1 MNKKPVSVTVISFNS
16 SATILETL
24 DSILN
29 QSYGAENI
37 ELIISDD
44 GSKDNT
50 IDVINLWLKN
60 NEVFFKRVTLIAN
73 SINSGVP
80 KNCNLAWKSASC
92 DWIKTI
98 AGDDILLSN
107 CLELNM
113 NEVNEKPDVAVIFS
127 LMDGFWVNNLNDK
140 MLKISYP
147 PKYQQKILLSSAN
160 EQLKYLRY
168 GDISGAPTAF
178 INNKKLIEIN
188 YADERMQLV
197 EDLPM
202 WYNFVRIGY
211 KLHFF
216 PEKTVLYRMDGDSI
230 TNSKARLININF
242 INDLIRIDKY
252 IINKDLNHKHA
263 LLKIRKYLWPRC
275 VFFIA
280 KVFNNNY
287 SFIAK
292 LLLSAILLIKPGNIS
307 SKLLQLKD
315 KYINE

>member
-1 MNKKPVSVTVISFNS
+1 MNKELVSVAVISFNS
-16 SATILETL
+16 SSTILETL
-24 DSILN
+24 DSILA
-29 QSYGAENI
+29 QSYGSENI

-60 NEVFFKRVTLIAN
+60 NEFFFKRVKLIAN

-80 KNCNLAWKSASC
+80 KNCNLAWKAASC

-113 NEVNEKPDVAVIFS
+113 NEVNKKPDVAVIFS
-127 LMDGFWVNNLNDK
+127 LMDGFSVNNLNDK
-140 MLKISYP
+140 ILKISYP

-178 INNKKLIEIN
+178 INNKKLVEIN
-188 YADERMQLV
+188 YADERMQLI

-202 WYNFVRIGY
+202 WYNFVRSGH

-230 TNSKARLININF
+230 TNSKSRLINVNF
-242 INDLIRIDKY
+242 INDLMKVDTY
-252 IINKDLNHKHA
+252 IINHDLSYKDSF
-263 LLKIRKYLWPRC
+263 LKFRKYLWPRGAL
-275 VFFIA
+275 FIA
-280 KVFNNNY
+280 RTFNNKY
-287 SFIAK
+287 GAVAK
-292 LLLSAILLIKPGNIS
+292 IMLSTVLLMKPGSIS
-307 SKLLQLKD
+307 SKLLRLKE

>member
-1 MNKKPVSVTVISFNS
+1 MNKKPVSVAVISFNS
-16 SATILETL
+16 SSTILETL
-24 DSILN
+24 NSVVN

-44 GSKDNT
+44 SSKDHT
-50 IDVINLWLKN
+50 VDLIKSWLKK
-60 NEVFFKRVTLIAN
+60 NESFFKKVELIAN
-73 SINSGVP
+73 PINRGVP
-80 KNCNLAWKSASC
+80 KNCNLAWKAATC
-92 DWIKTI
+92 EWIKTI
-98 AGDDILLSN
+98 AGDDILLVN
-107 CLELNM
+107 CLELN
-113 NEVNEKPDVAVIFS
+113 VNEANKNPDVAVIFS
-127 LMDGFWVNNLNDK
+127 LMDGFFVNDLNDK
-140 MLKISYP
+140 VIKASYP
-147 PKYQQKILLSSAN
+147 LRHQQKVLLSPVCK
-160 EQLKYLRY
+160 QLKYLRY

-242 INDLIRIDKY
+242 INDLIKIDKY

-263 LLKIRKYLWPRC
+263 FLKIRKYLWPRC
-275 VFFIA
+275 AFFISR
-280 KVFNNNY
+280 VFNNNY
-287 SFIAK
+287 SFMAK
-292 LLLSAILLIKPGNIS
+292 LMLSTTLLIKPGNIS
-307 SKLLQLKD
+307 SKLLKLKD